1 MFVQKTTQVIVF
13 IAVFTISAFTF
24 GSCSKAPATD
34 YEDRLKDRSIAAF
47 KRFEEVWNFNDFWK
61 RGNTFDACLTFVAA
75 AHGQWPNDPE
85 IIAMQGKV
93 NDMLKENLE
102 FFNQYD
108 PGDLWADDFGWWGLM
123 GLNAYK
129 HLNRMGETGLANKYL
144 QLSTDLCWEYKKNT
158 AYDHTSTAIPVP
170 HGCRNGD
177 ANGINEGVK
186 NTVTNSLLFLLSSRI
201 YRLSHGEDIEDNEK
215 YLDMAYK
222 QWIWFDEWFKLNQ
235 YEYLKQIT
243 PSAALVQERPMAFFE
258 GSNYMNEEHPPWAAG
273 WVWTGDQGM
282 IVAALTDMF
291 LVRHQLAEWIKEN
304 NINESFDVAVFDK
317 RVQDLIVQIGNGIK
331 VALISNEDGIIREA
345 PCYSSFGPIHGRD
358 YLAGRGIMMRYIGS
372 EDEKKLL
379 NVDLSDNI
387 KKTSTA
393 IWETRDKVN
402 NQFQPEFTTPEND
415 KLYIEGFKKMWGY
428 ADDIR
433 IWDIKTMK
441 VQNKNAVCQ
450 SIGLDA
456 LGAEIKLLKN

>member
-1 MFVQKTTQVIVF
+1 MRV
-13 IAVFTISAFTF
+13 
-24 GSCSKAPATD
+24 
-34 YEDRLKDRSIAAF
+34 L
-47 KRFEEVWNFNDFWK
+47 
-61 RGNTFDACLTFVAA
+61 
-75 AHGQWPNDPE
+75 
-85 IIAMQGKV
+85 
-93 NDMLKENLE
+93 
-102 FFNQYD
+102 
-108 PGDLWADDFGWWGLM
+108 
-123 GLNAYK
+123 
-129 HLNRMGETGLANKYL
+129 
-144 QLSTDLCWEYKKNT
+144 
-158 AYDHTSTAIPVP
+158 
-170 HGCRNGD
+170 
-177 ANGINEGVK
+177 K

-415 KLYIEGFKKMWGY
+415 KLYIEGFKKIWGY